1 MTKSEMLKQWKEVSA
16 VKSQF
21 GKVLGERFPHA
32 CYTDP
37 KLVTEVKNTLD
48 GLTKK
53 LSAVKDGTPEEK
65 EKGEKPKKAAKK
77 AAKGEDAEVKVGV
90 KLGAKT
96 TKKAAKAN
104 A

>member
-65 EKGEKPKKAAKK
+65 PKAEKPKKAAKSE
-77 AAKGEDAEVKVGV
+77 ATEVKVGV
-90 KLGAKT
+90 KLGAKA